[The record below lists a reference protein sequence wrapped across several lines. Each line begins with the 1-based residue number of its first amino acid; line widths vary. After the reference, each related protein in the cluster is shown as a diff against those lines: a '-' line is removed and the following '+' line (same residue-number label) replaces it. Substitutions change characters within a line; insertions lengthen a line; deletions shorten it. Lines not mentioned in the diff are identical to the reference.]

1 MTHSVKTIA
10 SEPPRGKM
18 TYEEFLAWADEDTN
32 AEWVDGEIVPVSPS
46 SAAHNELTVF
56 LVQLI
61 SQFAEIRQLG
71 RVYIERF
78 QMRLAGRRRSGREPD
93 VLFVA
98 NERLSQIRRT
108 YLEGPADLAIEIIS
122 EESDRRD
129 WVAKFEEYEAGGVR
143 EFWLLDPEN
152 RRAEFYLLDAQ
163 GSYQPVAPD
172 AEGVYHSAV
181 LSGLWLQVDWLWQ
194 RPHPPLLEVLRAW
207 GLL

>member
-1 MTHSVKTIA
+1 MTHSIKTIA

-18 TYEEFLAWADEDTN
+18 TYEEFLAWTDEDTN
-32 AEWVDGEIVPVSPS
+32 AEWVDGEVVPVSPAS
-46 SAAHNELTVF
+46 DAHNDLGGF
-56 LVQLI
+56 LL
-61 SQFAEIRQLG
+61 SLLRFFADARQLG
-71 RVYIERF
+71 VVRHERF

-98 NERLSQIRRT
+98 NEHLSQIRRT

-122 EESDRRD
+122 AESDRRD
-129 WVAKFEEYEAGGVR
+129 RVAKFEEYEAGGVR

-152 RRAEFYLLDAQ
+152 RQAEFYLLDTD
-163 GSYQPVAPD
+163 GSYQPVLLD